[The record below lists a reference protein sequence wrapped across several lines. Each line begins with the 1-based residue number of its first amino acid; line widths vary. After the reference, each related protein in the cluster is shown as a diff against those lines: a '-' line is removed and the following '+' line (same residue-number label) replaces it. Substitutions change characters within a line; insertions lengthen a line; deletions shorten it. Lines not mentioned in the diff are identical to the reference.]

1 MKAKD
6 IKGLLPE
13 TLAIL
18 EANWQRLEAM
28 GQAEREAY
36 LQRQIAESPILQYF
50 ILKLAEMLTPGIS
63 DDHQN
68 EA

>member
-28 GQAEREAY
+28 TQAERESY
-36 LQRQIAESPILQYF
+36 LQRQIAESPILQYY
-50 ILKLAEMLTPGIS
+50 LLRLAEILTPGITN
-63 DDHQN
+63 DPKNQ
-68 EA
+68 A